1 MLECPSDHDDSCSQI
16 DDNDHDDDVNEK
28 KKDLVTSSNNT
39 RSVFL
44 TRQPTLYDDSWPKKR
59 SIDENKTQKIIHNGE
74 ATLLEIERNKT
85 LFADSKQDRLFSSER
100 NKSSSVADKKYQSHK
115 IHSTLPSDFTAT
127 TTTAQELHSIS
138 NLDNMKTTLP
148 LSQTKTNTSSIR
160 ASITNK
166 ETQGSLS
173 KIPIRTNS
181 SSQSRSRSP
190 RLKASTTTT
199 ARNRLLHS
207 PTASSKIPV
216 PVSTTTTTSKGAFR
230 FFTSA
235 DRSGTSKTSSEKPST
250 TDSIQALSK
259 TTTQVSPFTPITH
272 RKTYAS
278 TDKTVS
284 SAGNTPSAK
293 HQRIHL
299 AVSDDEEEESDTN
312 NLKEDD
318 LKIKLKE
325 QKRYGKKT
333 GELLNQL
340 HENYEELLEKYAQA
354 ENTIDQ
360 LRFQPKIVGDR
371 TPSSNASEGIMH
383 FIQQPKM
390 NVSTL
395 RSSGIY
401 HSTPGTPLSSI
412 MRVPSSAT
420 SATTNTPAPKSASPA
435 NSGTIESIFFDESVP
450 QTIIVQE
457 LTTPETV
464 KLDLLHQ
471 TKSLGGKMKSFIT
484 LMDANQL
491 SLSEQKQV
499 YDTIKDD
506 YEKLLKVFDRSKN
519 GTDFS
524 DIDFDADLNTE
535 LEMMKQL
542 LKEIVTRITDNLL
555 GKSGNGLDSDRQSGS
570 QSSQVSARSSICNH
584 GDLMDQYHK
593 LLDAVNTGILDK
605 ENEKNSSHTKL
616 PNGLESTKATTSPQ
630 LEISGHLPPTMKN
643 QKQYFYP
650 SGYEKI
656 SDDEQQRSQR
666 TTPIQLKKAIEST
679 SYDLEYNPLTS
690 INHHHHQPIDDRE
703 AHIHD
708 MISTTKKK
716 KSPHQQEIQ
725 EYDNL
730 ENITKSQ
737 RKPKSEPQRKTTD
750 NYGSEHELSPT
761 SLSNGTH
768 GAHYSTRSMRTR
780 TSDYDSGLGT
790 NNTTKLSRDSKLNTT
805 MMDESHY
812 QSIDEDRRRYTD
824 EERETMSSV
833 SSSRSSG
840 SGAVSPGI
848 PYNKY
853 TERFDTLSSLK
864 PLNESYR
871 RKPTG
876 QSEFYPSDNEAYMS
890 DSFDRI
896 PQLSSHK
903 RKPRDGHP
911 SLKSPQVN
919 SHQSR
924 STTFDR
930 SMSTESIGAH
940 NYTSSLHRPQTAPQ
954 DTSKI
959 DHHHQQQ
966 QHKTGRK
973 YQTGFV
979 HRQIT
984 ASSSAN
990 PEKMYRSA
998 CYIDE
1003 PHTHRRSQDKL
1014 DQNQR
1019 QYNTQTNNLYLDP
1032 HTGTVYRY
1040 VPNKNQ
1046 TSTVTYYQPASQP
1059 NSSTKLY
1066 KCADC
1071 GCMTTY
1077 QHRHH
1082 IHSTARRISTDIDDP
1097 GYESGNRKIIRHRHY
1112 IDVTSSDSDSEENPT
1127 EYDLNVLNEACER
1140 AKKVQ
1145 HRSQTLSRHINRQ
1158 LNLILATI

>member
-59 SIDENKTQKIIHNGE
+59 SIDENKIQKIINNGE

-371 TPSSNASEGIMH
+371 TPSSNASEGVMH

-420 SATTNTPAPKSASPA
+420 SATTNTPAPKS
-435 NSGTIESIFFDESVP
+435 
-450 QTIIVQE
+450 
-457 LTTPETV
+457 
-464 KLDLLHQ
+464 
-471 TKSLGGKMKSFIT
+471 
-484 LMDANQL
+484 
-491 SLSEQKQV
+491 
-499 YDTIKDD
+499 
-506 YEKLLKVFDRSKN
+506 
-519 GTDFS
+519 
-524 DIDFDADLNTE
+524 
-535 LEMMKQL
+535 
-542 LKEIVTRITDNLL
+542 
-555 GKSGNGLDSDRQSGS
+555 
-570 QSSQVSARSSICNH
+570 
-584 GDLMDQYHK
+584 
-593 LLDAVNTGILDK
+593 
-605 ENEKNSSHTKL
+605 
-616 PNGLESTKATTSPQ
+616 
-630 LEISGHLPPTMKN
+630 
-643 QKQYFYP
+643 
-650 SGYEKI
+650 
-656 SDDEQQRSQR
+656 
-666 TTPIQLKKAIEST
+666 
-679 SYDLEYNPLTS
+679 
-690 INHHHHQPIDDRE
+690 
-703 AHIHD
+703 
-708 MISTTKKK
+708 
-716 KSPHQQEIQ
+716 
-725 EYDNL
+725 
-730 ENITKSQ
+730 
-737 RKPKSEPQRKTTD
+737 
-750 NYGSEHELSPT
+750 
-761 SLSNGTH
+761 
-768 GAHYSTRSMRTR
+768 
-780 TSDYDSGLGT
+780 
-790 NNTTKLSRDSKLNTT
+790 
-805 MMDESHY
+805 
-812 QSIDEDRRRYTD
+812 
-824 EERETMSSV
+824 
-833 SSSRSSG
+833 
-840 SGAVSPGI
+840 
-848 PYNKY
+848 
-853 TERFDTLSSLK
+853 
-864 PLNESYR
+864 
-871 RKPTG
+871 
-876 QSEFYPSDNEAYMS
+876 
-890 DSFDRI
+890 
-896 PQLSSHK
+896 
-903 RKPRDGHP
+903 
-911 SLKSPQVN
+911 
-919 SHQSR
+919 
-924 STTFDR
+924 
-930 SMSTESIGAH
+930 
-940 NYTSSLHRPQTAPQ
+940 
-954 DTSKI
+954 
-959 DHHHQQQ
+959 
-966 QHKTGRK
+966 
-973 YQTGFV
+973 
-979 HRQIT
+979 
-984 ASSSAN
+984 
-990 PEKMYRSA
+990 
-998 CYIDE
+998 
-1003 PHTHRRSQDKL
+1003 
-1014 DQNQR
+1014 
-1019 QYNTQTNNLYLDP
+1019 NNL
-1032 HTGTVYRY
+1032 
-1040 VPNKNQ
+1040 
-1046 TSTVTYYQPASQP
+1046 
-1059 NSSTKLY
+1059 
-1066 KCADC
+1066 
-1071 GCMTTY
+1071 
-1077 QHRHH
+1077 
-1082 IHSTARRISTDIDDP
+1082 I
-1097 GYESGNRKIIRHRHY
+1097 
-1112 IDVTSSDSDSEENPT
+1112 
-1127 EYDLNVLNEACER
+1127 
-1140 AKKVQ
+1140 
-1145 HRSQTLSRHINRQ
+1145 
-1158 LNLILATI
+1158 